1 MVCGSTGFG
10 WGEQNRLTT
19 QGLMADLDQCSTSYP
34 TWSDVGSSA
43 LLTRREPSLTSRAS
57 SPSMTEKIPAQP
69 EGSPHGVP
77 TTYPVR

>member
-1 MVCGSTGFG
+1 
-10 WGEQNRLTT
+10 
-19 QGLMADLDQCSTSYP
+19 MADLDQRSTNWYSYL
-34 TWSDVGSSA
+34 DVGSSA
-43 LLTRREPSLTSRAS
+43 LLTRREPSLGSRAS